1 MDTSS
6 SSTEAAATAPLTT
19 IRNVDLKRYMGRWYE
34 IANVPTRFQP
44 QDSTNTTA
52 TYSLQDDG
60 ETVNVVN
67 STFLKAEDKDG
78 NAKLGGSAGIKGIA
92 YKKDVKEEDAKFK
105 VRFWVP
111 PFLPIIPITGDYWII
126 DLDEKEYSYAV
137 VGEPRRNNLWILCRK
152 PTIDDD
158 LYDSIV
164 SRAANK
170 GYDITRLKRTTHL
183 DVSDHEGTTTN
194 ASNQSAT
201 MQESQARLGKT
212 VTEKCDTTLNS
223 PPSVP
228 ENSDGGFWWLKGIF
242 SWTTGKK

>member
-1 MDTSS
+1 MFGRFLIVVFRILNIKSMDTSS

-105 VRFWVP
+105 GMK
-111 PFLPIIPITGDYWII
+111 T
-126 DLDEKEYSYAV
+126 
-137 VGEPRRNNLWILCRK
+137 
-152 PTIDDD
+152 
-158 LYDSIV
+158 
-164 SRAANK
+164 
-170 GYDITRLKRTTHL
+170 
-183 DVSDHEGTTTN
+183 
-194 ASNQSAT
+194 SNQCI
-201 MQESQARLGKT
+201 EST
-212 VTEKCDTTLNS
+212 
-223 PPSVP
+223 
-228 ENSDGGFWWLKGIF
+228 
-242 SWTTGKK
+242 